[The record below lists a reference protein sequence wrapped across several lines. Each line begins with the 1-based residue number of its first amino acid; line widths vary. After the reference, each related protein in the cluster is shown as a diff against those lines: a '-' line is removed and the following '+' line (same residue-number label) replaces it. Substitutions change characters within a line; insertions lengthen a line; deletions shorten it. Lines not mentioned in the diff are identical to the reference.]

1 MIPINYPTTIKYTS
15 RQKFFIERALELLA
29 PDVMDSHRTRVM
41 NPKIILSE
49 LNYVLNRF
57 DNNKIRHFD
66 PTVKEVKKEAMG
78 LLEVEDELKFGNF
91 SKSHYIGILGQTTEK
106 DYIKTRALTK
116 IILSD
121 NFHYNND
128 LVKKIEGYIANS
140 SIQSDDI
147 YEDYKE
153 IDRLTGYLL
162 TGLINEGFSK
172 EFLQR
177 ALLSSFI
184 NNPKKTFDEAFGMF
198 EFSQKRRKISIV
210 FISKQISPYPQLKM

>member
-1 MIPINYPTTIKYTS
+1 MLPINYPGSITYTS
-15 RQKFFIERALELLA
+15 RQKFFIERALELLD
-29 PDVMDSHRTRVM
+29 PYVMDSHRTRVM

-49 LNYVLNRF
+49 LSYVLKRF
-57 DNNKIRHFD
+57 QDNKIRHFA
-66 PTVKEVKKEAMG
+66 PTVEAVKKEAMG
-78 LLEVEDELKFGNF
+78 LLNLEDELKFCNF
-91 SKSHYIGILGQTTEK
+91 SKSHYIRILEQTNKEDCT
-106 DYIKTRALTK
+106 KTRALTK
-116 IILSD
+116 VILSD
-121 NFHYNND
+121 NSHYNND
-128 LVKKIEGYIANS
+128 LVQKIEEYIANS

-147 YEDYKE
+147 YEGYKE

-198 EFSQKRRKISIV
+198 EF
-210 FISKQISPYPQLKM
+210 FSKKKKNKYRVYFNP